1 MNIFIKT
8 QNVTKG
14 LQSQNSECNILVSI
28 DHQQGQ
34 ILHIVHQK
42 MSLFLITIP
51 HAQYNMLQ
59 KAISRSFTFYFY
71 LLLHLEQQ
79 RDIPLKYRLKK
90 N

>member
-1 MNIFIKT
+1 MNIFNKT
-8 QNVTKG
+8 QNVTNG

-51 HAQYNMLQ
+51 HAQYNML
-59 KAISRSFTFYFY
+59 
-71 LLLHLEQQ
+71 
-79 RDIPLKYRLKK
+79 
-90 N
+90 